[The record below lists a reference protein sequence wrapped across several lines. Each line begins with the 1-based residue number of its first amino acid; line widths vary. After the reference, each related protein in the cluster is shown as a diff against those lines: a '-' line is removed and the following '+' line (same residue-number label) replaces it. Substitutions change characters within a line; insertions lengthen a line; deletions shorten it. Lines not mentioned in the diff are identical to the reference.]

1 LFAALVAR
9 TITVVFPVK
18 VEPEVEDELPPQ
30 PVVKAAAS
38 PMVRTNSKRKRLEIS
53 EQSMRGEGERMGH
66 PFKTTVENLAVE
78 G

>member
-30 PVVKAAAS
+30 PV
-38 PMVRTNSKRKRLEIS
+38 
-53 EQSMRGEGERMGH
+53 
-66 PFKTTVENLAVE
+66 
-78 G
+78 